1 MKYYLPL
8 LFLAL
13 ASACS
18 TVRQIPSTDSTKV
31 EVHTETV
38 IQKDTVLV
46 ELPVVVE
53 RVAVLDTV
61 SHLENK
67 YAASSAVVS
76 GGVLKHSLETKP
88 VKLPA
93 VVDKEIVY
101 RDSVVFRDRVQTV
114 TVEVERK
121 LQTVTVEVERKL
133 TGWQQAKLR
142 VGGFCF
148 FAVILIGLYFL
159 ITQFINLK
167 LF

>member
-1 MKYYLPL
+1 MRYVLPL
-8 LFLAL
+8 LLLVL

-31 EVHTETV
+31 EVRTETV

-46 ELPVVVE
+46 ELPAVVE
-53 RVAVLDTV
+53 RVAVLDTA

-76 GGVLKHSLETKP
+76 DGVLRHTLETKP

-93 VVDKEIVY
+93 VVDKQIVY
-101 RDSVVFRDRVQTV
+101 RDSLIYKDRIQTV
-114 TVEVERK
+114 TVEVEK
-121 LQTVTVEVERKL
+121 KL
-133 TGWQQAKLR
+133 TGWQQAKQR

-148 FAVILIGLYFL
+148 FALLLIAIYF
-159 ITQFINLK
+159 IIKQFLNLK

>member
-18 TVRQIPSTDSTKV
+18 TVRPLPTTDSTKV
-31 EVHTETV
+31 EVRTETV
-38 IQKDTVLV
+38 IEKDTVFV
-46 ELPVVVE
+46 ELPRVVE
-53 RVAVLDTV
+53 RVAVLDTT
-61 SHLENK
+61 SHLENEF
-67 YAASSAVVS
+67 AASAAVVS

-93 VVDKEIVY
+93 FVDKQIVY

-114 TVEVERK
+114 TVEVEK
-121 LQTVTVEVERKL
+121 KL

-148 FAVILIGLYFL
+148 FAVILIAIYFL
-159 ITQFINLK
+159 ITHLLNLK
-167 LF
+167 RF

>member
-8 LFLAL
+8 LLL
-13 ASACS
+13 LTASACS
-18 TVRQIPSTDSTKV
+18 TVRQLPSTDSTKV
-31 EVHTETV
+31 EVRTETV

-76 GGVLKHSLETKP
+76 DGVLRHTLETKP

-121 LQTVTVEVERKL
+121 L

-148 FAVILIGLYFL
+148 FALILIALYFL

-167 LF
+167 IF

>member
-18 TVRQIPSTDSTKV
+18 TGRPLPATDSTKV
-31 EVHTETV
+31 EVRTETV
-38 IQKDTVLV
+38 IEKDTVYV
-46 ELPVVVE
+46 ELPRVVE
-53 RVAVLDTV
+53 RVAVQDTT
-61 SHLENK
+61 SHLENEF
-67 YAASSAVVS
+67 ALSDAHIS

-88 VKLPA
+88 VKMPA

-101 RDSVVFRDRVQTV
+101 RDSLIYKDRV
-114 TVEVERK
+114 R
-121 LQTVTVEVERKL
+121 TVTVEVERKL